1 MQVST
6 RPDATPEAVAEPGH
20 NRPGRKSAHQ
30 ADRKPAP
37 PARILLA
44 DDDAMSRKLLQRALE
59 RDGFDVVCVDNGQD
73 AAKLMLAPDGPRI
86 AILDWMMPGEDG
98 PSVCRKIRSFDTNPY
113 VYLILLT
120 SRVANEDVV
129 MGLEAGADDYLIK
142 PWNQEEMKARVRV
155 GQRIL
160 QLQDRLIHDALHDP
174 LTGLPNRIYF
184 LDRLSESARKARE
197 EADRRFAVLFVDI
210 DRFKVINDSLGHLSG
225 DDLMKDV
232 AHRLSLAVRTQT
244 AIYRKRNLRRRESCV
259 SDVVARIGGDEFVV
273 LLDNIEGIED
283 AMRVAERI
291 HTALEPAF
299 LCGEQHVFITASIGI
314 STNDGGVTN
323 TSTILRGADAAMYK
337 AKALGKGRYEI
348 SDPVGNAAAAHMLK
362 LENDLRD
369 AVENHEFEVYYQPIV
384 ALEDCRV
391 SSFEALVRW
400 HHPTL
405 GMVPPSS
412 FIPLAED
419 TGLILPIGRWI
430 MRDACRQVQEWNARF
445 APADPIVVCVNIS
458 PRQFELRN
466 LVGCVSETLAET
478 GLDACLLELEVTE
491 NLTMQDAARASEIL
505 RSLADLGVSLSLDDF
520 GTGYSSLSYLHRFPI
535 RTLKIDRSFVV
546 NLENC
551 RESREIVQSII
562 ALGHG
567 LGMRVIAEGIEN
579 AAQMDLLKIFQC
591 DLGQGYLFSPPVP
604 ASRVSEMLMTR
615 QRGEPLELRV
625 RHHEGVSLAIPG
637 AFWETRNAPRMG
649 TLRKGA

>member
-1 MQVST
+1 
-6 RPDATPEAVAEPGH
+6 
-20 NRPGRKSAHQ
+20 
-30 ADRKPAP
+30 
-37 PARILLA
+37 
-44 DDDAMSRKLLQRALE
+44 
-59 RDGFDVVCVDNGQD
+59 
-73 AAKLMLAPDGPRI
+73 MLAPDGPRI

-98 PSVCRKIRSFDTNPY
+98 PSVCRRIRSFDSNPY

-142 PWNQEEMKARVRV
+142 PWNPEEMKARVRV

-160 QLQDRLIHDALHDP
+160 RLQDRLVHDALHDP

-197 EADRRFAVLFVDI
+197 ATDRRFAVLFVDI

-232 AHRLSLAVRTQT
+232 AQRLSLAVRTQT
-244 AIYRKRNLRRRESCV
+244 AIYRKRNLRRQDSSV

-291 HTALEPAF
+291 QTSLEPAF

-348 SDPVGNAAAAHMLK
+348 SDPVGNAAAALMLK

-369 AVENHEFEVYYQPIV
+369 AVDNHEFEVYYQPII

-430 MRDACRQVQEWNARF
+430 MRDACRQVQEWNAEF
-445 APADPIVVCVNIS
+445 SPADPISVCVNIS

-466 LVGCVSETLAET
+466 LVGCVNETLAET

-491 NLTMQDAARASEIL
+491 NLTMQDAAR
-505 RSLADLGVSLSLDDF
+505 VSLSLDDF

-535 RTLKIDRSFVV
+535 RTLKIDRSFVA